1 MNTQLQKRVKKVS
14 CRYVFFCLCCVVSL
28 FVHCVFSVVVVVV
41 LVLVLVLVVVVVVVV
56 VAVVFPV
63 VVVESAVKRAGICQ
77 DYHA

>member
-28 FVHCVFSVVVVVV
+28 FVHCVFSVVVVV
-41 LVLVLVLVVVVVVVV
+41 LVLVLVV